1 LQFRVFFYRIE
12 KVSRGQETTGMSRI
26 SGNTIVTV
34 RLRRPVTL
42 VILAGTL
49 TAAVTAHLDGT
60 QDQSDDAGSQ
70 TFTTVCGRCHPI
82 ERVTVNRRS
91 RSQWEETITTMIT
104 ARGAQISDEDFDTV
118 LTYLTRVYGRVDI
131 NRAAADDITEVLA
144 IPESM
149 AGAIVAYRSEHGRFE
164 DFEALA
170 KVPGIDRAAL
180 EKRREAIA
188 F

>member
-1 LQFRVFFYRIE
+1 
-12 KVSRGQETTGMSRI
+12 MPRI
-26 SGNTIVTV
+26 SVNTIVIV
-34 RLRRPVTL
+34 RLRLAVALAILVGTVT
-42 VILAGTL
+42 T
-49 TAAVTAHLDGT
+49 AVTAHIDGT
-60 QDQSDDAGSQ
+60 QDQRDEARSQQ

-131 NRAAADDITEVLA
+131 NRATTDDITEVLA
-144 IPESM
+144 IPEAM

-170 KVPGIDRAAL
+170 RVPGIDRAAL
-180 EKRREAIA
+180 ETRREAIA